1 MKGFH
6 PSRIRR
12 LVFELDSLTVN
23 FDQNAWENFRQYLCV
38 LDDRDFSIV
47 LIANSIQ
54 ASEWSSFAKL
64 SVIKS
69 TGEEA
74 FKNNS
79 SLSGTDVFWF
89 SEQGSLQKKISNS
102 NANFAGSTGE
112 TKNNG
117 GLQYQHLYDTL
128 QIFHP
133 SKITTSDLSTTLLN
147 LKHDSEQVPLMIGIG
162 GPDECGHSFFV
173 GELFDALE
181 DQELLVSS
189 LDLTKVLGT
198 EFKNLDKPDR
208 EASSSFWRS
217 YEIRDWVIDDVLIP
231 YSQGK
236 QVFIE
241 NSPEIIQGFEICTF
255 PFFLAPEMILLVW
268 GTTVFLPEFEKLID
282 LRLLLE
288 LSEKT
293 AAARMFALDERENF
307 DKSFIETYQMKEGKY
322 YSDYLKKYEV
332 EKQIDYRINFE
343 NFNAFSIKEQS

>member
-1 MKGFH
+1 MQEFH

-23 FDQNAWENFRQYLCV
+23 FEQDAWDNFRQYLRV
-38 LDDRDFSIV
+38 LDDRDFAIV
-47 LIANSIQ
+47 LIAESIQ
-54 ASEWSSFAKL
+54 ASEWTSFAKI

-74 FKNNS
+74 LKNNS
-79 SLSGTDVFWF
+79 QLSGSDVFWF
-89 SEQGSLQKKISNS
+89 SEQGSLQTELSTA

-112 TKNNG
+112 TTQNG
-117 GLQYQHLYDTL
+117 GMQYQHLYDTL
-128 QIFHP
+128 QIFNP
-133 SKITTSDLSTTLLN
+133 SKITTADLSTTLFK
-147 LKHDSEQVPLMIGIG
+147 LKQNSEQVPLMLGIG

-189 LDLTKVLGT
+189 LDLSKVLGT
-198 EFKNLDKPDR
+198 EFKKHDNSAS
-208 EASSSFWRS
+208 ESSSSFWRS
-217 YEIRDWVIDDVLIP
+217 VEIRDWLIDDVLCP

-236 QVFIE
+236 QVYIE
-241 NSPEIIQGFEICTF
+241 KPPENILDYEICTF

-282 LRLLLE
+282 LRFLLE

-293 AAARMFALDERENF
+293 ATARMFALDERENF
-307 DKSFIETYQMKEGKY
+307 DKSFIETYHQKEGKR
-322 YSDYLKKYEV
+322 YSDYLEKYEV
-332 EKQIDYRINFE
+332 QKQIDYRINFE
-343 NFNAFSIKEQS
+343 NFNAFRIKE